1 MLNNFKKFVTVPLLT
16 FFGRRRAERIFRDP
30 PVLIGGCGRS
40 GTSLLLSILAAHPQ
54 VLAIPTET
62 GVFSNWETDPAAA
75 GASPAW
81 RPQRMDRIYRHILSR
96 SIPDTVTRYCEKTP
110 SNVRHI
116 EQILNFFQG
125 RVKFIHLIRDGRDVM
140 TSVHP
145 ENPDTY
151 WVDPERWVSDVRTGL
166 AHRALPQLL
175 TIKYED
181 LILQHQQTMQQVCDF
196 LEIEYTPALK
206 SWFEHSDVRKNR
218 AWFHPLKQLHPS
230 SIGKW
235 KQEKFRSRVAEIM
248 RDGEVVKLLRELN
261 YPVN

>member
-1 MLNNFKKFVTVPLLT
+1 MLNNFKKFFTVPLLT
-16 FFGRRRAERIFRDP
+16 FLGRRRAEQIFRDP

-54 VLAIPTET
+54 ILAIPTET
-62 GVFSNWETDPAAA
+62 GVFSNWETDPGKADAAA
-75 GASPAW
+75 AW

-96 SIPDTVTRYCEKTP
+96 PIPKTITRYCEKTP

-116 EQILNFFQG
+116 GKILNFFQG

-145 ENPDTY
+145 ENPDSY

-175 TIKYED
+175 TIKYEH

-196 LEIEYTPALK
+196 LDIEYTPALK

-235 KQEKFRSRVAEIM
+235 QQEKFRSRVAEIM
-248 RDGEVVKLLRELN
+248 QNKEVVKLLRELD
-261 YPVN
+261 YAVE

>member
-1 MLNNFKKFVTVPLLT
+1 MLNDFKKHVTVPLLT

-54 VLAIPTET
+54 ILAIPTET
-62 GVFSNWETDPAAA
+62 GVFSNWEA
-75 GASPAW
+75 GPGRANSTVSW

-96 SIPDTVTRYCEKTP
+96 TIPKTVTRYCEKTP

-116 EQILNFFQG
+116 EQIMDYFQG
-125 RVKFIHLIRDGRDVM
+125 RMRFIHLIRDGRDVM

-151 WVDPERWVSDVRTGL
+151 WVDPERWVSDVRAGL

-181 LILQHQQTMQQVCDF
+181 LILQHQPTMQQVCEF
-196 LEIEYTPALK
+196 LEIDYTPALR

-235 KQEKFRSRVAEIM
+235 KQEKFRARIHDIM
-248 RDGEVVKLLRELN
+248 QDAAVVKLLQELD
-261 YPVN
+261 YPLD